1 MTRPVDYA
9 SAVAA
14 SSPTLYVAVLVE
26 LDFTPD
32 PIRIWSGV
40 GDFQWDN
47 ATFTGAGSL
56 LGVGSAEETT
66 ETRAVEMTLS
76 LSGIPAE
83 MIDHAM
89 RADYRGRLGKVWLA
103 ILTEAGGLLGAPIP
117 VFSGRMDVMSW
128 SEGTA
133 CTISLTVESRLADLD
148 RARVRRYTDR
158 DQQAEFPGD
167 LGFQFV
173 DSLQEARILWGQGL

>member
-1 MTRPVDYA
+1 MTRPINAA
-9 SAVAA
+9 SAGVA

-32 PIRIWSGV
+32 PLRLWSGI
-40 GDFQWDN
+40 GDFVWNN
-47 ATFTGAGSL
+47 ATFTGAGNL
-56 LGVGSAEETT
+56 LGVGAAEETT

-76 LSGIPAE
+76 LSGIPVE
-83 MIDHAM
+83 MIDHAIM
-89 RADYRGRLGKVWLA
+89 ADYRGRAGKVWLA
-103 ILTEAGGLLGAPIP
+103 TLNEAGGLLGAPIP

-128 SEGTA
+128 TEGTDCA
-133 CTISLTVESRLADLD
+133 ISLTVESRLADLD

-173 DSLQEARILWGQGL
+173 DSLQDARILWGQGL